1 MHCVNWIFL
10 FKAILRRKLQIVL
23 LFNVKIS
30 TVWNWG
36 ASSTI
41 WWSTLPPTRLR
52 GRNTSRTFRYLQ
64 VYISN
69 SLIFKKFKFSGIF
82 DDFMFCVDGLPAEI
96 VDLCSVE
103 IVFKEHILDLVSPA
117 YNPPRSRVHPLQP
130 YSQETLEQPGPAG
143 LELILAL

>member
-1 MHCVNWIFL
+1 MFYCLMLRYQRFGTEELVLQSGGVLCPQPDCGAGILPELSDTCRFIFQIL
-10 FKAILRRKLQIVL
+10 FFQKL
-23 LFNVKIS
+23 
-30 TVWNWG
+30 
-36 ASSTI
+36 
-41 WWSTLPPTRLR
+41 
-52 GRNTSRTFRYLQ
+52 
-64 VYISN
+64 
-69 SLIFKKFKFSGIF
+69 KFSGIF